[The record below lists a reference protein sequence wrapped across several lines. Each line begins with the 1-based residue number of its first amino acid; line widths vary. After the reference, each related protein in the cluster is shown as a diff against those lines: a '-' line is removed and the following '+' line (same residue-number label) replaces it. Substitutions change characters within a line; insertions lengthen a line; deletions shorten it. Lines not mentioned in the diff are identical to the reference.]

1 MTTMKRITL
10 VSFLSFSMFGCESG
24 ALGVTPCV
32 AAKADWTNDSELKRK
47 VREKKSKMSSSE
59 LYDFNLGMVNC
70 IDQHNHSWM
79 K

>member
-1 MTTMKRITL
+1 MKFKQFVIA
-10 VSFLSFSMFGCESG
+10 SMLLLFIGCDSG

-32 AAKADWTNDSELKRK
+32 AAKAEWTKDSDLRRK

-59 LYDFNLGMVNC
+59 LYDFNLASVNC
-70 IDQHNHSWM
+70 IDSHNHSWM